1 MTLRKTWQHTALW
14 LGIGYSLLWSA
25 VLSELPL
32 IQQLDLWQ
40 HDRLIRLTSPQSPPP
55 EIALVTISQSEL
67 NTWGQSNEPQIYS
80 TLAHRLLDAGAAVV
94 VLNLLPNWVQTSD
107 HPDNPIKTLIQKYS
121 DRVVLVL
128 PTDRATQ
135 PHASEWRSYEYF
147 LPTKSNGD
155 PLFPPQSILGF
166 AEYEPEAKQ
175 PQRYRSTARQA
186 SLTGQFTLTRNLDRT
201 QKLDSAALLTLKKFN
216 PKKQPLPAPPTPLQI
231 HFWGATGTFP
241 RIEARSVLSHPSS
254 FPNLRNKIV
263 IVGFSDIDNPDA
275 FAIRS
280 PFGELMPALEV
291 QANLLASL
299 LTQSYYRIIPS
310 WLQNTLIILGSI
322 LISQWVIL
330 GKFNPHSRKHYR
342 YWLFPPVGLGT
353 FVLISVLLL
362 GQGWIFPLTLPLLTW
377 TATLLSVWISLLWGI
392 QNDLIHQQQCELD
405 RLQTIEQ
412 TAVISQSRK
421 LMHRLASDI
430 HDGPLQELKLIMD
443 RLELLQMKFPP
454 LPIDSLLDPLETL
467 GIHLRQH
474 LDQTR
479 AIAIDITP
487 ELREGLAHGLQTQ
500 LNQLIQSRE
509 LTLRV
514 IQNLQP
520 IEEPALNS
528 LWLEAREDIYR
539 FFKEAIHNVIRH
551 AQPPYGTATQ
561 VIVSLEQHQNQ
572 CCLIVENNGEPIE
585 LAIFEPTSQQRQRG
599 GYGTKL
605 LDTIAAELPKG
616 TLQRIPLAEGGL
628 RLQLTWEQRFIR
640 VEA

>member
-25 VLSELPL
+25 VLSDLPL
-32 IQQLDLWQ
+32 IQQLNLWQ
-40 HDRLIRLTSPQSPPP
+40 HDRLIRLTSPQSPPS

-67 NTWGQSNEPQIYS
+67 NSWGQTHEPQIYS

-121 DRVVLVL
+121 DRLVLVL

-135 PHASEWRSYEYF
+135 PNPNEWRSYEYF
-147 LPTKSNGD
+147 VPTHAQGD
-155 PLFPPQSILGF
+155 SFFPPQSILGF
-166 AEYEPEAKQ
+166 TEYEPEAKQ
-175 PQRYRSTARQA
+175 PQSYHSTARQA
-186 SLTGQFTLTRNLDRT
+186 NLTGQFTLTRDLDRT
-201 QKLDSAALLTLKKFN
+201 QHLDSAALLTLKKFN
-216 PKKQPLPAPPTPLQI
+216 PKKQTLPTPQTPIQI

-241 RIEARSVLSHPSS
+241 HIEARSVLSNPPS
-254 FPNLRNKIV
+254 FPNVRNKIV

-280 PFGELMPALEV
+280 PFGDLMPAVEV

-299 LTQSYYRIIPS
+299 LTDSYYQVIPS
-310 WLQNTLIILGSI
+310 WLQNALIILGGI
-322 LISQWVIL
+322 LISQWIIL
-330 GKFNPHSRKHYR
+330 GKLNPRSRRRYR
-342 YWLFPPVGLGT
+342 YWLYPPVGLGT
-353 FVLISVLLL
+353 FALISVLLL
-362 GQGWIFPLTLPLLTW
+362 GQGWILPLTLPLLTW
-377 TATLLSVWISLLWGI
+377 TATVISVWISVLWGI

-405 RLQTIEQ
+405 RLQTVEQ

-443 RLELLQMKFPP
+443 GLELLQMKFPS
-454 LPIDSLLDPLETL
+454 LPIDSLLDQLETL

-479 AIAIDITP
+479 AIALDITP
-487 ELREGLAHGLQTQ
+487 ELREGLAHGIQTQ
-500 LNQLIQSRE
+500 LNQLIQSRK
-509 LTLRV
+509 LTIQV
-514 IQNLQP
+514 IQHLQP
-520 IEEPALNS
+520 LKEPALNS

-539 FFKEAIHNVIRH
+539 FFKEAIHNVIYH
-551 AQPPYGTATQ
+551 AQPPHGTATQ
-561 VIVSLEQHQNQ
+561 VIVSLEQHQTH
-572 CCLIVENNGEPIE
+572 CCLIVENNGEPID

-605 LDTIAAELPKG
+605 LDTIAAELPNG
-616 TLQRIPLAEGGL
+616 TLQRLPLAEGGL
-628 RLQLTWEQRFIR
+628 RLKLTWEQRFLR